1 MTDNEIT
8 YADAALRE
16 RLHELHVHIR
26 CGGVRGPV
34 RRDTYG
40 PRRWQSCGCE
50 DNPVR
55 WPMADVSR
63 QTDLCI
69 VCLRGTA
76 GGVSRWA
83 WLACEHCRKVNSIIA
98 RTWGGS
104 LPLGRHSL
112 MNRAGVRLDAP
123 PAERTKQ
130 VARLSGFVG
139 AQLRLRQWRLAEY
152 RRLASRFDPQADVPL
167 RIWQQEYPPSPEAS
181 WDAFSRMMAADFPVE
196 GPRDPGESPT

>member
-1 MTDNEIT
+1 
-8 YADAALRE
+8 
-16 RLHELHVHIR
+16 
-26 CGGVRGPV
+26 
-34 RRDTYG
+34 
-40 PRRWQSCGCE
+40 
-50 DNPVR
+50 
-55 WPMADVSR
+55 
-63 QTDLCI
+63 
-69 VCLRGTA
+69 
-76 GGVSRWA
+76 
-83 WLACEHCRKVNSIIA
+83 
-98 RTWGGS
+98 
-104 LPLGRHSL
+104 

-130 VARLSGFVG
+130 VARLSGFVA